1 MQPGNGTDN
10 GSMEGGAI
18 SDSLRGRRHTMMAWR
33 GGTDDDSMER
43 RAVNDSL
50 RGGTDN
56 DGVGGRDRR
65 WQHGEEGSQ

>member
-1 MQPGNGTDN
+1 
-10 GSMEGGAI
+10 
-18 SDSLRGRRHTMMAWR
+18 MMVWV
-33 GGTDDDSMER
+33 GGTDDGSMER

-65 WQHGEEGSQ
+65 